1 MDNNVLQKY
10 ITEDYA
16 KAAEFYDK
24 RACVAKRW
32 YRVLSISLIVVSAVL
47 TPVVALAPDELRWR
61 AVETILSA
69 TIVIFTGLLAHLKS
83 HENWLSYR
91 GSWDAL
97 ERERRQ
103 YQTSTGAYAG
113 TADKGSLFVDRVEAI
128 LAREG
133 ADFYARHAKGEDQAK
148 KPEKT

>member
-1 MDNNVLQKY
+1 MDDNVIKKY
-10 ITEDYA
+10 LAEEYA
-16 KAAEFYDK
+16 KATEFYDK
-24 RACVAKRW
+24 RASAAKCW
-32 YRVLSISLIVVSAVL
+32 YRVLSICLIVVSAGL
-47 TPVVALAPDELRWR
+47 TPVVALAPDEPCWR
-61 AVETILSA
+61 IVSTLLSA
-69 TIVIFTGLLAHLKS
+69 TIVVFTGLLAHLKS

-103 YQTSTGAYAG
+103 FQTSTGAYAG
-113 TADKGSLFVDRVEAI
+113 ATDKGSLFVDRVEAI

-148 KPEKT
+148 RPEKT